1 MISERY
7 GYVIR
12 YSVYLPLISSLTDY
26 HCIPPR
32 DLDSV
37 IFSFVRALLPK
48 MRNLPHSVIVT
59 ASVLFLLGALAE
71 ASQQLLYI
79 ETKTGT
85 DDGAGE

>member
-1 MISERY
+1 
-7 GYVIR
+7 
-12 YSVYLPLISSLTDY
+12 
-26 HCIPPR
+26 
-32 DLDSV
+32 
-37 IFSFVRALLPK
+37 

-59 ASVLFLLGALAE
+59 ASVLFLLGALTH